1 MFRARRVQAVQAA
14 RAVPAGARP
23 EATRLVLPEAMST
36 AGRQERMV
44 QVVVKVVEAL
54 EAVRRQVVP
63 VRQELK
69 GMQPARVLKLRH
81 RGK

>member
-1 MFRARRVQAVQAA
+1 
-14 RAVPAGARP
+14 
-23 EATRLVLPEAMST
+23 MST

-54 EAVRRQVVP
+54 EAARRQVVP